1 MEHDQL
7 LRSRPVSRPRE
18 PNGRSDRRNESV
30 REQKVEASRRGTGV
44 TKRARRGI
52 AGSVLVV
59 LGLVIG
65 AVVVTALQAEG
76 RERSEANTNDGGAWL
91 LKRDVGYV
99 GHVNRVVGEI
109 TAAVSTSEPGS
120 DYDIDQANGVIV
132 VHDRTAGTLGLVDD
146 RTSTVLERL
155 QVDPDVTVH
164 AVDGGALVVKRDSL
178 GVWKL
183 SRDALASLESLDE
196 LEPILRGEGA
206 ALSAATPDGHA
217 VIVDQGAD
225 NVIFLRPDGSTDT
238 SPKLN
243 LTDDAVSLTFLG
255 EDTAVLADP
264 DGDVFVATPDQ
275 VTSLDT
281 GVTDS
286 ESRPAPLIL
295 QQPGGEADHVV
306 AATADGRLFAIPLAT
321 GEGERVESTEIGQLT
336 GGSPVAP
343 LVFGGCLFAVSTA
356 PATFTQWCGDQTV
369 ESTPLEGAGSEL
381 RLRLVNGWVWV
392 NDVDT
397 GAAWVTSPQRRLDR
411 VEDWGAILAQSAD
424 ETDENDTENEGGEVI
439 EEINPDDPNA
449 EIVES
454 DEIDEL
460 GPNRP
465 PVARDDQTQTRVDRP
480 IDVDVLANDTD
491 PNGDVLLVT
500 EINPTG
506 GDAVI
511 AINPDARGVQVS
523 PAAGYAGVVTF
534 GYTISDGR
542 GESASAVVT
551 VEVTA
556 SNGAGN
562 RPPEAHADIAST
574 RKGRSTTF
582 DVVANDVDPDG
593 DALVLESIALSDPA
607 ATAGTIVSDPS
618 GRVVFTPDVNS
629 RSDRIELTYVV
640 SDDFAATAEGKVVVS
655 VRLKDAN
662 NEPDA
667 RNDAGVTV
675 VGKPVRLDVLHND
688 TDPDNDPLFI
698 AQLPTLVR
706 PENQT
711 TESLDLSLTPDGEF
725 FFNPTTAGTYAF
737 NYSATDG
744 EESDVAQIRVEVTE
758 PSSNRPPTAVRDDVV
773 IPAGGSRL
781 VYVLA
786 NDGDPDGDIV
796 ALVGHTTDT
805 GLTVKEV
812 DGVGYLVTVAPDA
825 PKRPTF
831 RYQISDGTSNPVT
844 AVVVVAVTDSK
855 IIDQPPVA
863 RTDVVEVRAGGR
875 VAVPVL
881 VNDFDPEGGALE
893 VASVTT
899 NPAAESTPGL
909 NGQTVDIDVR
919 PDVISSFT
927 LSYTVADEGGNQAS
941 AFLEVRIVPADEV
954 NRPPIARTD
963 VARTRSGVP
972 IAVEVVANDSDP
984 DGDII
989 AVQNIRSQPG
999 GGTARVDNGAI
1010 VYTPS
1015 ETFSGTDRFSYALV
1029 DANGEIAIGE
1039 VLVGVMPLAA
1049 QNRAPEAFDDTI
1061 EVVAGSAPLI
1071 LDVLDN
1077 DSDPDGD
1084 RILVTQVGAP
1094 SSGETAMVEGGG
1106 AVEFTPPARTGT
1118 ADGGPAE
1125 LAFNYSI
1132 DDGRGGTASATV
1144 EVIVIPSTDAV
1155 APIAVDDQVGPVGPG
1170 QTVQIDLLAN
1180 DLDPDGNPAELT
1192 VSSSDP
1198 ALAQLDGGTLTF
1210 TAGAHSSRHRYTVTD
1225 PAGLSDTSELAVLVV
1240 SNRAP
1245 TVEPLEVETSANE
1258 PLAIDL
1264 AAQASDPDGD
1274 PLYFVCCD
1282 GQRGGTARTSVNGPN
1297 ELTVQFNPDDRFAGR
1312 ATFSYT
1318 ADDQKG
1324 HIVAGSVTVN
1334 VLPPSNR
1341 PPTAADANLEV
1352 QAGRATNVDLAAL
1365 VKDPDPGET
1374 FQFTTT
1380 PPSDGVV
1387 QLRPDGATVRATA
1400 AIDQAGRT
1408 DSFQYTVIDSGGESA
1423 TATVN
1428 LTVAAPDAPPPQARP
1443 DSATTNQATPVTV
1456 AVLANDIDPLG
1467 QGLTVSSVGASNA
1480 GTATTDG
1487 RRVTFSPS
1495 SDFFGTTTFQYR
1507 IRDGSSIAQR
1517 EAEAQVTVN
1526 VIGHPSAPGSPTAV
1540 AGNAT
1545 ATVNWAAPAA
1555 NGAPVDDYEI
1565 RIGEGGGRSI
1575 GNTTG
1580 FTWTGLT
1587 NGDGVQF
1594 SVRAHNV
1601 AGWGPWSGP
1610 SPVVTPDIEPGRPA
1624 APTVEFADGALVV
1637 SWNPPANEG
1646 STITNYDLQIG
1657 GGASAVQR
1665 VGAGTSFTWTGL
1677 QNGTEYT
1684 FLVRAVNA
1692 KGEGQWSSPSAP
1704 EHPLRAPS
1712 TPAAPV
1718 GQRGDRTILVSW
1730 TPPDNGGDSIIE
1742 YEVQIQSTGAT
1753 NLTTATSLQWSNLPN
1768 GEPQSFTVRAR
1779 NRGGWSPASAAS
1791 VPVIPCTH
1799 PDQVPAVQAVR
1810 GDRAANVSWT
1820 APNPQGC
1827 AITGYTITNSQG
1839 ATMTVGGNV
1848 TSATFAGLTN
1858 GTPYTFTVVA
1868 TNEEGNSPASAPSN
1882 PVTPA
1887 GPPFAPTITR
1897 AVPDV
1902 GRVYVEWAAAND
1914 NGSPIVRYELSVNG
1928 GAWENV
1934 GNVLSTTR
1942 GGLANGTNYTFQV
1955 RAVND
1960 VNPGAPSNTV
1970 GARTP
1975 GEPGQVGGLS
1985 LNPGDAQISATWS
1998 APPDNGKPITSYHLD
2013 IDPGGDPSSGDRSYV
2028 FSGLNNGQQYGIR
2041 VQACNA
2047 VGCGAWSG
2055 FQYAT
2060 PRAPVHVNWSKGAS
2074 AQGQPNC
2081 GSSYCRW
2088 INVSGSG
2095 LTPGRTYSVQCHSN
2109 DWGAVGSAN
2118 NATANGNGDLSAGNV
2133 CYFGYPNDVFWVRL
2147 EPGGHESEHRTFGN

>member
-1 MEHDQL
+1 M
-7 LRSRPVSRPRE
+7 
-18 PNGRSDRRNESV
+18 
-30 REQKVEASRRGTGV
+30 

-76 RERSEANTNDGGAWL
+76 RERSRANTNDGGAWL

-99 GHVNRVVGEI
+99 GHVNRAVGEV
-109 TAAVSTSEPGS
+109 TAALSTSEPGS

-146 RTSTVLERL
+146 RTLYVVNRL
-155 QVDPDVTVH
+155 QVDPEVTVH
-164 AVDGGALVVKRDSL
+164 AVDGGALIVDRGSMA
-178 GVWKL
+178 VWKL
-183 SRDALASLESLDE
+183 DREALASLKTLDE
-196 LEPILRGEGA
+196 VEPILRGEGS
-206 ALSAATPDGHA
+206 ALSVATPDGHA
-217 VIVDQGAD
+217 VIVDQGGD
-225 NVIFLRPDGSTDT
+225 NVVFLRPDGSTDT

-255 EDTAVLADP
+255 QDTAVLTDP
-264 DGDVFVATPDQ
+264 DGDVFVATPDE
-275 VTSLDT
+275 VRPIDSGLT
-281 GVTDS
+281 GDDG
-286 ESRPAPLIL
+286 RPTPLIL
-295 QQPGGEADHVV
+295 QQPAGESDHVV
-306 AATADGRLFAIPLAT
+306 AATPDGRLVSIPIST
-321 GEGERVESTEIGQLT
+321 GEGERVESAELAQLA

-343 LVFGGCLFAVSTA
+343 IVFGGCLFAVATA
-356 PATFTQWCGDQTV
+356 PATFAQWCGGEQIQ
-369 ESTPLEGAGSEL
+369 STPLDGARSEL

-411 VEDWGAILAQSAD
+411 IEDWGAILSDSAD
-424 ETDENDTENEGGEVI
+424 DSDDNNTEEEGGEVI

-454 DEIDEL
+454 DKIDEV

-465 PVARDDQTQTRVDRP
+465 PVARDDKTQTRVDRP

-491 PNGDVLLVT
+491 PNGDVLLVS
-500 EINPTG
+500 EVDPTG
-506 GDAVI
+506 GKAVI
-511 AINPDARGVQVS
+511 AINPDGRGVQVS
-523 PAAGYAGVVTF
+523 PAAGFAGVVKF
-534 GYTISDGR
+534 GYTITDGR
-542 GESASAVVT
+542 GESASADVT

-556 SNGAGN
+556 SNGSDN

-582 DVVANDVDPDG
+582 DVLANDVDPDG
-593 DALVLESIALSDPA
+593 DALVLESIRLSDPST
-607 ATAGTIVSDPS
+607 TAGTIVSDPS
-618 GRVVFTPDVNS
+618 GRIVFTPDVNS
-629 RSDRIELTYVV
+629 TSDRIELTYVV
-640 SDDFAATAEGKVVVS
+640 SDDFGATTQGKVVVS

-675 VGKPVRLDVLHND
+675 TRKPVRLDVLHND

-706 PENQT
+706 PENQ
-711 TESLDLSLTPDGEF
+711 SADALDLSLTPDGEF
-725 FFNPTTAGTYAF
+725 FFNPTAAGTYVF

-758 PSSNRPPTAVRDDVV
+758 PTANRPPTAVRDDVV

-796 ALVGHTTDT
+796 ALVGHTNAE
-805 GLTVKEV
+805 GITVKEV
-812 DGVGYLVTVAPDA
+812 DGLGYLVTVAPNA

-831 RYQISDGTSNPVT
+831 RYQISDGTSDPVT
-844 AVVVVAVTDSK
+844 AVVVVAVTDGEV
-855 IIDQPPVA
+855 IDQPPVA
-863 RTDVVEVRAGGR
+863 RTDVVEVRAGGH

-881 VNDFDPEGGALE
+881 SNDYDPEGGALE

-899 NPAAESTPGL
+899 NPAAETAPGL
-909 NGQTVDIDVR
+909 NGQTVDIDVGA
-919 PDVISSFT
+919 DVISSFT

-941 AFLEVRIVPADEV
+941 AFVEVRIVPADEV

-963 VARTRSGVP
+963 LARTRSGVP
-972 IAVEVVANDSDP
+972 ISIDVSANDSDP
-984 DGDII
+984 DGDVI
-989 AVQNIRSQPG
+989 AVQNVRTQPG
-999 GGTARVDNGAI
+999 GGTARVDSGAI

-1015 ETFSGTDRFSYALV
+1015 DTFTGTDRFSYALV

-1039 VLVGVMPLAA
+1039 VLVGVMPLPG
-1049 QNRAPEAFDDTI
+1049 QNRAPEAFDDSI
-1061 EVVAGSAPLI
+1061 EVVAGSAPLV

-1084 RILVTQVGAP
+1084 RILVTQVGTP
-1094 SSGETAMVEGGG
+1094 SAGDTAVVDGGG
-1106 AVEFTPPARTGT
+1106 AVEFTPPARPGT

-1125 LAFNYSI
+1125 LAFTYAI
-1132 DDGRGGTASATV
+1132 DDGRGGRASATV
-1144 EVIVIPSTDAV
+1144 EVTVIPSTDPV
-1155 APIAVDDQVGPVGPG
+1155 APIAVDDQIGPVGPG
-1170 QTVQIDLLAN
+1170 QTIEIDLLAN

-1198 ALAQLDGGTLTF
+1198 ALERFEDGTVTF
-1210 TAGAHSSRHRYTVTD
+1210 TAGSRSSRHRYTVTD
-1225 PAGLSDTSELAVLVV
+1225 PAGLTDSAELAVLVV
-1240 SNRAP
+1240 DNRAP
-1245 TVEPLEVETSANE
+1245 VVDPLEVETGANE
-1258 PLAIDL
+1258 SITIDL
-1264 AAQASDPDGD
+1264 AEQASDPDGD

-1282 GQRGGTARTSVNGPN
+1282 GQRGGTARTATNGPD
-1297 ELTVQFNPDDRFAGR
+1297 ELTVRFNPDDRFAGR

-1324 HIVAGSVTVN
+1324 HIVAGSVAVD

-1341 PPTAADANLEV
+1341 PPTAADTEVEV
-1352 QAGRATNVDLAAL
+1352 QAGRATNIDLSAL
-1365 VKDPDPGET
+1365 VTDPDPGET
-1374 FQFTTT
+1374 FRFSTTAAE
-1380 PPSDGVV
+1380 SGVV
-1387 QLRPDGATVRATA
+1387 QLRRDGATVRATA
-1400 AIDQAGRT
+1400 AIDDAGQT
-1408 DSFQYTVIDSGGESA
+1408 DSFRYTVTDAGGESA

-1443 DSATTNQATPVTV
+1443 DTATTNQATPVTV

-1467 QGLTVSSVGASNA
+1467 QGLTVTSVGGADG
-1480 GTATTDG
+1480 GTASTDG
-1487 RRVTFSPS
+1487 RQVTFSPT
-1495 SDFFGTTTFQYR
+1495 SDFFGTTTFRYR
-1507 IRDGSSIAQR
+1507 VRDGADVAQR
-1517 EAEAQVTVN
+1517 ESEAQVTVN
-1526 VIGHPSAPGSPTAV
+1526 VIGRPSAPGSPTAV

-1545 ATVNWAAPAA
+1545 ATVTWAAPAA
-1555 NGAPVDDYEI
+1555 NGAPIDDYQI
-1565 RIGEGGGRSI
+1565 RIGEGDGQSI

-1587 NGDGVQF
+1587 NGEGVQF
-1594 SVRAHNV
+1594 SVRARNV

-1624 APTVEFADGALVV
+1624 APTVQFADSALVV
-1637 SWNPPANEG
+1637 SWNPPTNEG
-1646 STITNYDLQIG
+1646 SAITNYDLQIG

-1665 VGAGTSFTWTGL
+1665 VGSGTSFTWPGL

-1692 KGEGQWSSPSAP
+1692 KGEGEWSAPSAP

-1712 TPAAPV
+1712 TPGAPV

-1779 NRGGWSPASAAS
+1779 NRGGWSPRSAAS
-1791 VPVIPCTH
+1791 VPVIPCRY
-1799 PDQVPAVQAVR
+1799 PDQVPNVQAVR
-1810 GDRAANVSWT
+1810 GDQLATVSWT

-1839 ATMTVGGNV
+1839 TTMTVGGNV
-1848 TSATFAGLTN
+1848 TSTTFAGLAN

-1868 TNEEGNSPASAPSN
+1868 TNEEGDSPVSAASN

-1887 GPPFAPTITR
+1887 GPPFPTTITR
-1897 AVPDV
+1897 AVPDI
-1902 GRVYVEWAAAND
+1902 GRVYVEWAAAID
-1914 NGSPIVRYELSVNG
+1914 NGSPIVQYELSVNG

-1942 GGLANGTNYTFQV
+1942 GGLANSSSYTFQV

-1960 VNPGAPSNTV
+1960 VGPGAAANAVSAT
-1970 GARTP
+1970 TP
-1975 GEPGQVGGLS
+1975 GPPSQVGGLS
-1985 LNPGDAQISATWS
+1985 LSRGDARIDASWS
-1998 APPDNGKPITSYHLD
+1998 APAENGKPITYYHLD
-2013 IDPGGDPSSGDRSYV
+2013 IDPGGDPTSTDRSFV
-2028 FSGLNNGQQYGIR
+2028 FDGLTNNQQYAIR
-2041 VQACNA
+2041 VQACND
-2047 VGCGAWSG
+2047 VGCGPWSG
-2055 FQYAT
+2055 FEYAT
-2060 PRAPVHVNWSKGAS
+2060 PDRPVSVDWSKGAS
-2074 AQGQPNC
+2074 AQGETGC
-2081 GSSYCRW
+2081 GSVYCRW
-2088 INVSGSG
+2088 INVSATG
-2095 LTPGRTYSVQCHSN
+2095 LTPGQQYAITCWDNVNGRADQYTSY
-2109 DWGAVGSAN
+2109 
-2118 NATANGNGDLSAGNV
+2118 ATAQGNNGDLSAGNV
-2133 CYFGYPNDVFWVRL
+2133 CYFGYPDRTFWVRL
-2147 EPGGHESEHRTFGN
+2147 EPGGHEGPHRQFGT

>member
-1 MEHDQL
+1 M
-7 LRSRPVSRPRE
+7 
-18 PNGRSDRRNESV
+18 
-30 REQKVEASRRGTGV
+30 

-99 GHVNRVVGEI
+99 GHVNRAVGEL
-109 TAAVSTSEPGS
+109 TAALSTSEPGS
-120 DYDIDQANGVIV
+120 DYDVDQAKGVIA

-146 RTSTVLERL
+146 RTDTVLETL
-155 QVDPDVTVH
+155 QVDPDVAVH
-164 AVDGGALVVKRDSL
+164 AVDGGALVVKRDSMS
-178 GVWKL
+178 VWRL
-183 SRDALASLESLDE
+183 SRDEIASLETLDE
-196 LEPILRGEGA
+196 VEPILRGEGS

-225 NVIFLRPDGSTDT
+225 NVIFLRPDGSTET

-264 DGDVFVATPDQ
+264 DGDVFVATPDRI
-275 VTSLDT
+275 TPLDT
-281 GVTDS
+281 GVTDPDG
-286 ESRPAPLIL
+286 RPAPLIL
-295 QQPGGEADHVV
+295 QQPGEQTDHVV
-306 AATADGRLFAIPLAT
+306 AATADGRLFAIPLSVR
-321 GEGERVESTEIGQLT
+321 EGERVESTEIGQLA

-343 LVFGGCLFAVSTA
+343 LVLGGCVFAVSTA
-356 PATFTQWCGDQTV
+356 PQPSYSQWCGDQQV
-369 ESTPLEGAGSEL
+369 ESKPLDGAGSEL

-424 ETDENDTENEGGEVI
+424 DSDENNTENEGGEVI

-454 DEIDEL
+454 DEIDEE

-500 EINPTG
+500 AIEPTG

-523 PAAGYAGVVTF
+523 PAAGFTGVVTF

-556 SNGAGN
+556 SDGTGN

-582 DVVANDVDPDG
+582 DVLANDVDPDG

-711 TESLDLSLTPDGEF
+711 AESLDLSLTPDGEF
-725 FFNPTTAGTYAF
+725 YFNPTAAGTYAF

-781 VYVLA
+781 VYVLS

-796 ALVGHTTDT
+796 ALVGHTTDH

-812 DGVGYLVTVAPDA
+812 DGVGYLVTVAPNA
-825 PKRPTF
+825 PKRPVF
-831 RYQISDGTSNPVT
+831 RYQISDGKSDPVT
-844 AVVVVAVTDSK
+844 AVVVVAVTNSK
-855 IIDQPPVA
+855 VIDQPPVA

-881 VNDFDPEGGALE
+881 ANDYDPEGGALE

-899 NPAAESTPGL
+899 DPAAESTPGL

-941 AFLEVRIVPADEV
+941 AFIEVRIVPADEV

-963 VARTRSGVP
+963 LARTRSGVP

-989 AVQNIRSQPG
+989 AVQNIRAQPG

-1039 VLVGVMPLAA
+1039 VLVGVMPLPA
-1049 QNRAPEAFDDTI
+1049 QNRAPEAFDDSI
-1061 EVVAGSAPLI
+1061 EVVAGSAPLV

-1094 SSGETAMVEGGG
+1094 SSGETAVVEGGG
-1106 AVEFTPPARTGT
+1106 AVEFTPPARTGA

-1132 DDGRGGTASATV
+1132 DDGRGGRASATV
-1144 EVIVIPSTDAV
+1144 EVTVIPSTDPV
-1155 APIAVDDQVGPVGPG
+1155 APIAVDDRVGPVGPG
-1170 QTVQIDLLAN
+1170 QTVEIDLLAN

-1192 VSSSDP
+1192 VSSTDP
-1198 ALAQLDGGTLTF
+1198 ALAQLDRGTLTF
-1210 TAGAHSSRHRYTVTD
+1210 TAGDRSSRHRYTVTD
-1225 PAGLSDTSELAVLVV
+1225 PAGLSDTAELAVLVV
-1240 SNRAP
+1240 DNRAP
-1245 TVEPLEVETSANE
+1245 SVEPLEVETPANE
-1258 PLAIDL
+1258 TIAIDL
-1264 AAQASDPDGD
+1264 ARQASDPDGD

-1282 GQRGGTARTSVNGPN
+1282 GQRGGTARTATNGPN
-1297 ELTVQFNPDDRFAGR
+1297 ELTVRFNPDDRFAGR

-1341 PPTAADANLEV
+1341 PPTAADANIEV
-1352 QAGRATNVDLAAL
+1352 QAGRATNIDLAAL

-1380 PPSDGVV
+1380 PAASGIV
-1387 QLRPDGATVRATA
+1387 QLRADGATVRATA
-1400 AIDQAGRT
+1400 AHRPSGRHRLVPVHRHRLRRRVGDRHREPHRRRPGRAAAAGPARLGHHEPG
-1408 DSFQYTVIDSGGESA
+1408 DAGDGGGAGQRHRPARPGAHGDVGGRVQRRHRGHRRPPGHVQPEQRLLRDDDVPVPDPRRLQHRPAGSGG
-1423 TATVN
+1423 
-1428 LTVAAPDAPPPQARP
+1428 PGHGQRHRP
-1443 DSATTNQATPVTV
+1443 SLGSW
-1456 AVLANDIDPLG
+1456 LADG
-1467 QGLTVSSVGASNA
+1467 
-1480 GTATTDG
+1480 G
-1487 RRVTFSPS
+1487 RRQRHGHGQLGCPGRQRRA
-1495 SDFFGTTTFQYR
+1495 DR
-1507 IRDGSSIAQR
+1507 RLRDPHRRGWRPVHRQHDRVHVDGADQRRGRAVQRAGAQR
-1517 EAEAQVTVN
+1517 RRLGSVERAVT
-1526 VIGHPSAPGSPTAV
+1526 GRHARHRTRSPRRADGPV
-1540 AGNAT
+1540 RRQRARRLVEPAGERRQRDHQLRPPDRR
-1545 ATVNWAAPAA
+1545 W
-1555 NGAPVDDYEI
+1555 
-1565 RIGEGGGRSI
+1565 RI
-1575 GNTTG
+1575 
-1580 FTWTGLT
+1580 
-1587 NGDGVQF
+1587 
-1594 SVRAHNV
+1594 
-1601 AGWGPWSGP
+1601 
-1610 SPVVTPDIEPGRPA
+1610 GRPA
-1624 APTVEFADGALVV
+1624 GRGRHVV
-1637 SWNPPANEG
+1637 H
-1646 STITNYDLQIG
+1646 L
-1657 GGASAVQR
+1657 
-1665 VGAGTSFTWTGL
+1665 
-1677 QNGTEYT
+1677 
-1684 FLVRAVNA
+1684 
-1692 KGEGQWSSPSAP
+1692 
-1704 EHPLRAPS
+1704 
-1712 TPAAPV
+1712 
-1718 GQRGDRTILVSW
+1718 
-1730 TPPDNGGDSIIE
+1730 
-1742 YEVQIQSTGAT
+1742 
-1753 NLTTATSLQWSNLPN
+1753 
-1768 GEPQSFTVRAR
+1768 
-1779 NRGGWSPASAAS
+1779 
-1791 VPVIPCTH
+1791 
-1799 PDQVPAVQAVR
+1799 
-1810 GDRAANVSWT
+1810 DRAAERHRVHV
-1820 APNPQGC
+1820 PRPGRERQGR
-1827 AITGYTITNSQG
+1827 G
-1839 ATMTVGGNV
+1839 
-1848 TSATFAGLTN
+1848 
-1858 GTPYTFTVVA
+1858 
-1868 TNEEGNSPASAPSN
+1868 
-1882 PVTPA
+1882 PVEL
-1887 GPPFAPTITR
+1887 PFR
-1897 AVPDV
+1897 
-1902 GRVYVEWAAAND
+1902 
-1914 NGSPIVRYELSVNG
+1914 
-1928 GAWENV
+1928 
-1934 GNVLSTTR
+1934 
-1942 GGLANGTNYTFQV
+1942 
-1955 RAVND
+1955 
-1960 VNPGAPSNTV
+1960 
-1970 GARTP
+1970 
-1975 GEPGQVGGLS
+1975 
-1985 LNPGDAQISATWS
+1985 
-1998 APPDNGKPITSYHLD
+1998 
-2013 IDPGGDPSSGDRSYV
+2013 
-2028 FSGLNNGQQYGIR
+2028 
-2041 VQACNA
+2041 
-2047 VGCGAWSG
+2047 
-2055 FQYAT
+2055 
-2060 PRAPVHVNWSKGAS
+2060 PRAPVARPLDGRRARGSARRPDDPRVLDPAGQRRRLDHRVRGADPEHRRHQPHDGDVAAVVEPAQRRAAELHRQGPQPGRVEPTVGRLRPGDPVHPSRPGPGRAGRPRRPGGHGVVDRAQPAGLRDQRLHDHQQPGGDDDGRRQRHDRDVRRSGQRHAVHVHRRRHQRRGQQPAQRAVEPGDAGRPAVRHDDHPDGRRRRAGLRRMGRRRTPTAARSS
-2074 AQGQPNC
+2074 AT
-2081 GSSYCRW
+2081 SSP
-2088 INVSGSG
+2088 S
-2095 LTPGRTYSVQCHSN
+2095 TAAPGRTSATSCRRP
-2109 DWGAVGSAN
+2109 GAASPTAPTTRSRSA
-2118 NATANGNGDLSAGNV
+2118 
-2133 CYFGYPNDVFWVRL
+2133 P
-2147 EPGGHESEHRTFGN
+2147 